1 MRRPGV
7 RIPLPPL
14 HHHMPALSVPD
25 HLRTWVEINL
35 GALQRN
41 LAFVRKRI
49 GPQPGIL
56 AVVKANAYGHGVEGV
71 VRALAGDT
79 EVFGV
84 ANVKEALEVASAS
97 TSRCVML
104 LSPCLPA
111 EYEMAVRSGYIV
123 TVSSAEEAL
132 AYSRYGDV
140 RVNFKVDTGMGRA
153 GCSSAL
159 AVDEVR
165 QMLGMEHVFLYS
177 ISTHLPSA
185 DEDSDFTIA
194 QLTSFD
200 VLSDQLRAIAP
211 GVKFHVLNSAGV
223 LTRPEHRFDLV
234 RPGLILYGVSPLP
247 EYSMKLEPV
256 LSWKSRVVLLRDLP
270 AGASV
275 SYGRSFIA
283 QKPIRTALVAVGYAD
298 GFPRQ
303 VSGRGAS
310 VLVRGVRCAVLG
322 RVTMDQIV
330 VDVSMLPEVRL
341 GDEVTL
347 VGRDGAE
354 RNDVDDLASQA
365 GTISWEILSGIG
377 RRVERFHV

>member
-14 HHHMPALSVPD
+14 HHHMPALSLPD

-84 ANVKEALEVASAS
+84 ANVKEALEVASAC
-97 TSRCVML
+97 TGRCVML

-123 TVSSAEEAL
+123 TVSSADEAL

-153 GCSSAL
+153 GCLSAR

-165 QMLGMEHVFLYS
+165 QTLSMGHVFLYS

-185 DEDSDFTIA
+185 DEDADFTMA

-200 VLSDQLRAIAP
+200 ALSDQLRAIAP

-223 LTRPEHRFDLV
+223 LTRPDHRFDLV

-247 EYSMKLEPV
+247 EYSMELEPV
-256 LSWKSRVVLLRDLP
+256 LSWKSRVVLIRDLP
-270 AGASV
+270 AGASI

-310 VLVRGVRCAVLG
+310 VLVRGVRCALLG

-354 RNDVDDLASQA
+354 RIDVDDLASQA

-377 RRVERFHV
+377 RRVEHFHV

>member
-14 HHHMPALSVPD
+14 HHHMPALFVPD

-71 VRALAGDT
+71 VRALSGDT

-97 TSRCVML
+97 TGRCVML

-123 TVSSAEEAL
+123 TVSSADEAL

-159 AVDEVR
+159 AFDEVR
-165 QMLGMEHVFLYS
+165 QTLGMEHVFLYS

-185 DEDSDFTIA
+185 DEDADFTMA

-200 VLSDQLRAIAP
+200 LLSDQLRAIAP

-223 LTRPEHRFDLV
+223 LTRPDHRFDLV

-247 EYSMKLEPV
+247 EYSMELEPV

-270 AGASV
+270 TGASV

-310 VLVRGVRCAVLG
+310 VLVRGVRCALLG

-354 RNDVDDLASQA
+354 RIDVDDLASQA

-377 RRVERFHV
+377 RRVEHFHV

>member
-1 MRRPGV
+1 
-7 RIPLPPL
+7 
-14 HHHMPALSVPD
+14 MPALSLPD

-84 ANVKEALEVASAS
+84 ANVKEALEVASAC
-97 TSRCVML
+97 TGRCVML

-123 TVSSAEEAL
+123 TVSSADEAL

-153 GCSSAL
+153 GCLSAR

-165 QMLGMEHVFLYS
+165 QTLSMGHVFLYS

-185 DEDSDFTIA
+185 DEDADFTMA

-200 VLSDQLRAIAP
+200 ALSDQLRAIAP

-223 LTRPEHRFDLV
+223 LTRPDHRFDLV

-247 EYSMKLEPV
+247 EYSMELEPV
-256 LSWKSRVVLLRDLP
+256 LSWKSRVVLIRDLP
-270 AGASV
+270 AGASI

-310 VLVRGVRCAVLG
+310 VLVRGVRCALLG

-354 RNDVDDLASQA
+354 RIDVDDLASQA

-377 RRVERFHV
+377 RRVEHFHV

>member
-14 HHHMPALSVPD
+14 HHHMPALFVPG

-84 ANVKEALEVASAS
+84 ANVKEALEVASAC
-97 TSRCVML
+97 TGRCVML

-132 AYSRYGDV
+132 AYSRYGEV

-159 AVDEVR
+159 AFDEVR
-165 QMLGMEHVFLYS
+165 QTLGMEHVFLYS

-185 DEDSDFTIA
+185 DEDADFTMA

-200 VLSDQLRAIAP
+200 LLSDQLRAIAP

-223 LTRPEHRFDLV
+223 LTRPDHRFDLV

-247 EYSMKLEPV
+247 EYSMELEPV

-270 AGASV
+270 TGASV

-310 VLVRGVRCAVLG
+310 VLVRGVRCALLG

-354 RNDVDDLASQA
+354 RIDVDDLASQA

>member
-14 HHHMPALSVPD
+14 HHHMPALFVPD

-71 VRALAGDT
+71 VRALSGDT

-97 TSRCVML
+97 TGRCVML

-123 TVSSAEEAL
+123 TVSSADEAL

-159 AVDEVR
+159 AFDEVR
-165 QMLGMEHVFLYS
+165 QTLGMEHVFLYS

-185 DEDSDFTIA
+185 DEDADFTMA

-200 VLSDQLRAIAP
+200 VLSDQLRTIAP

-223 LTRPEHRFDLV
+223 LTRPDHRFDLV

-247 EYSMKLEPV
+247 EYSMELEPV

-270 AGASV
+270 TGASV

-310 VLVRGVRCAVLG
+310 VLVRGVRCALLG

-354 RNDVDDLASQA
+354 RIDVDDLASQA